1 MCVCD
6 RERERERKALRH
18 DTEVHVLCLCHAE
31 DTNKRKA
38 AKAHLQFFNVT
49 LPASPFQCAQPPPTH
64 PFR

>member
-6 RERERERKALRH
+6 REREALQH

-49 LPASPFQCAQPPPTH
+49 LPASPFQRAHPHPPT
-64 PFR
+64 PSDRRC